1 MARCVAAAEL
11 GCTIEEKRIL
21 AGQTV
26 PERSAQIGKS
36 LLSLWQSR
44 IEIRWGLSCRC
55 HAACTSVPTNI
66 LFSAVS
72 RQAPLAARSIGFF
85 LSRMSSWSRSFS
97 RANMSGIDFLYNQEP
112 CNRNPPL
119 SSHKIAQKSARRLV
133 SRRVLSVY
141 NISQFFQINIS

>member
-44 IEIRWGLSCRC
+44 IEIRGAC
-55 HAACTSVPTNI
+55 HADATRLVRAFLPTY
-66 LFSAVS
+66 FSA
-72 RQAPLAARSIGFF
+72 P
-85 LSRMSSWSRSFS
+85 
-97 RANMSGIDFLYNQEP
+97 
-112 CNRNPPL
+112 
-119 SSHKIAQKSARRLV
+119 
-133 SRRVLSVY
+133 
-141 NISQFFQINIS
+141 